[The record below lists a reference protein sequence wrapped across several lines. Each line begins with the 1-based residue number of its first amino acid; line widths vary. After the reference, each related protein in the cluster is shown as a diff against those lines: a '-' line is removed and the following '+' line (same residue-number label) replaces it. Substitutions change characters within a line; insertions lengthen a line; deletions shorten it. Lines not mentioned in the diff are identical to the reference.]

1 MYAECG
7 CIAKAHGI
15 FNKMEH
21 RNLVSWNTMILFG
34 NHGFRRKAMEL
45 LVKMKTTG
53 VKPDFVT
60 FVGLLTAC
68 NHAELVDA
76 ELVDE
81 GRVYFQFYGRNLWDF
96 SSNRG
101 FF

>member
-1 MYAECG
+1 MYAKCG
-7 CIAKAHGI
+7 CIAKAYGI

-21 RNLVSWNTMILFG
+21 RNLVSWNNMILFG

>member
-1 MYAECG
+1 MYGKCG

-15 FNKMEH
+15 FNKKEH

-68 NHAELVDA
+68 NHAA
-76 ELVDE
+76 LVDE
-81 GRVYFQFYGRNLWDF
+81 GRVYFQFYGRNLRDF

>member
-1 MYAECG
+1 
-7 CIAKAHGI
+7 
-15 FNKMEH
+15 
-21 RNLVSWNTMILFG
+21 
-34 NHGFRRKAMEL
+34 
-45 LVKMKTTG
+45 MKTTG